1 MATLYFVDGYH
12 GGIRGHMPEGSW
24 QDILSAMERWPEWK
38 ISLEI
43 EPESWEYL
51 RRNDLQT

>member
-43 EPESWEYL
+43 EPESWE
-51 RRNDLQT
+51 